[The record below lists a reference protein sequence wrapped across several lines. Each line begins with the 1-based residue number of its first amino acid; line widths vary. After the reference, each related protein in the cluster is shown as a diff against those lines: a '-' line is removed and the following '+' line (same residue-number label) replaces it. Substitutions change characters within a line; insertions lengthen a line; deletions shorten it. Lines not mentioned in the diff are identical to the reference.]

1 MFLCVFYSGICFYF
15 CNVFFVILSALYVMY
30 VSNILFF
37 FFCKIIQKLAE
48 VYNIRYSGPDDNLR
62 GIIMTADLTNGGQFL
77 FNDMDHLHTNHPIDY
92 LIDYDSAELYREA
105 DGQLDVSSKPL
116 ITSGDLIILS
126 GLAQAAIQA
135 FGGFQLDFYLFG
147 VFYEY
152 VFFHH
157 DDLKKRVSVPL
168 HKIIHGDG
176 GRRQLKINYA
186 VFDNAVEAHVK
197 VKLTEVDSAFDFD
210 GTVHAMTSAIE
221 DPEYA
226 SILYFR
232 DYDHRIRLEPEE
244 EMILPLSRHIVV
256 VPLGSQLIL
265 HFGLSGKKITANLTT
280 MLINNLLGKKFDH
293 ILFRL
298 PLTSIFF
305 TITCCM

>member
-1 MFLCVFYSGICFYF
+1 
-15 CNVFFVILSALYVMY
+15 
-30 VSNILFF
+30 
-37 FFCKIIQKLAE
+37 
-48 VYNIRYSGPDDNLR
+48 
-62 GIIMTADLTNGGQFL
+62 MTTDQRNGAQFL
-77 FNDMDHLHTNHPIDY
+77 FNDMDHLHTDNPIDY
-92 LIDYDSAELYREA
+92 VIDYDSAELYREA

-116 ITSGDLIILS
+116 ITSGDLIILG

-135 FGGFQLDFYLFG
+135 SGGFELEFYLFG

-152 VFFHH
+152 VFLRN
-157 DDLKKRVSVPL
+157 DDYRKTLSVPL

-176 GRRQLKINYA
+176 GRRKLKINYA

-197 VKLTEVDSAFDFD
+197 VKLTEVDSAFDFN

-232 DYDHRIRLEPEE
+232 DYDHRVRLEPEE
-244 EMILPLSRHIVV
+244 EMILLLSRHIVV

-265 HFGLSGKKITANLTT
+265 HFCLHVDDKEELITVTFVAKE
-280 MLINNLLGKKFDH
+280 G
-293 ILFRL
+293 
-298 PLTSIFF
+298 LTSDIQE
-305 TITCCM
+305 IVYSKGVIQVEVNWRSERQPQRMNNGYGSYG